1 MLTFLRQSER
11 VYEKEYYRDF
21 ILRSDPNGGLSFPSD
36 KDGNPVMEK
45 ENTAAWDNYKY
56 ALEHPEKYID
66 KGAVERE
73 YSYRRPALVKDD
85 CGEEFELFDQHG
97 GACQC
102 PRCGNWYNL
111 SGQALK
117 PPSEWGDEF
126 VDYQGELDDLGR

>member
-11 VYEKEYYRDF
+11 VYEKEYYREF

-36 KDGNPVMEK
+36 KDGNPVIEK

-66 KGAVERE
+66 N
-73 YSYRRPALVKDD
+73 D
-85 CGEEFELFDQHG
+85 CGEEFELLDQHG

-102 PRCGNWYNL
+102 PKCGNWYNL